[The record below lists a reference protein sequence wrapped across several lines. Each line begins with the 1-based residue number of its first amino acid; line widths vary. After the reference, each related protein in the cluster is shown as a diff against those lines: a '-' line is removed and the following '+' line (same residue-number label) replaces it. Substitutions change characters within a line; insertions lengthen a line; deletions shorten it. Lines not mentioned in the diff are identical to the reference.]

1 MTFVTS
7 YPRLPVSFEKPY
19 LIILGAGA
27 STAVTNGAFPT
38 DDKFLQR
45 IQDRGKQDRPYLNP
59 KVIQL
64 ALQYIGVNPEEWV
77 SRSFEEAWSAIDDAY
92 NNPDWL
98 PPKEDILAHFRQE
111 QIDLTE
117 LEITNRERRY
127 YSRRVRKG
135 ATAEELFTNAG
146 WECQQGALGA
156 LREIPNNADL
166 SKFFD
171 RIPFLKERAS
181 DCAVISFNYDLLLET
196 ACGNANIPFVD
207 YPLDYDPIKALV
219 NPKESLILLKPHGSL
234 NWVRRDSERNAISIK
249 RQADALELL
258 QTGYDTLIASDLVQP
273 MIIGLRRKG
282 EHEPKA
288 ETDTVL
294 ELFRAIDEACAQL
307 IAAARKIFIVG
318 YRFPPADRYFRRLLM
333 NAQNA
338 RERPLGRVD
347 FIGLGGEEEHWVRLL
362 RHLFWTSSNTEVS
375 IDLSGF

>member
-1 MTFVTS
+1 MVS
-7 YPRLPVSFEKPY
+7 VNLYPRLPVSFEKPY

-27 STAVTNGAFPT
+27 STAVTNGDFPT
-38 DDKFLQR
+38 DDTFLSR
-45 IQDRGKQDRPYLNP
+45 IRKSKNSPYLNP
-59 KVIQL
+59 TIIQL
-64 ALQYIGVNPEEWV
+64 ALDYLGIGEEDRA

-92 NNPDWL
+92 NNRDWL
-98 PPKEDILAHFRQE
+98 PCNGEILAKFERQR
-111 QIDLTE
+111 QKIIN
-117 LEITNRERRY
+117 LEIEKRQRRY

-156 LREIPNNADL
+156 LREIPNNATL
-166 SKFFD
+166 SKFLD

-207 YPLDYDPIKALV
+207 YPLDYDPTKALV
-219 NPKESLILLKPHGSL
+219 NPKDSLILLKPHGSL
-234 NWVRRDSERNAISIK
+234 NWKRRDKGERDIAIA
-249 RQADALELL
+249 RRADALELRE
-258 QTGYDTLIASDLVQP
+258 TGYLTANAPVLVQP
-273 MIIGLRRKG
+273 MIIGLRPKG

-294 ELFRAIDEACAQL
+294 ELFRAIREACTQL
-307 IAAARKIFIVG
+307 IAAAQKIFIVG
-318 YRFPPADRYFRRLLM
+318 YRFPPADRYFRNLLM
-333 NAQNA
+333 DAQSA
-338 RERPLGRVD
+338 RERPLGRIQ
-347 FIGLGGEEEHWVRLL
+347 FIGLGGGEEYWARLL